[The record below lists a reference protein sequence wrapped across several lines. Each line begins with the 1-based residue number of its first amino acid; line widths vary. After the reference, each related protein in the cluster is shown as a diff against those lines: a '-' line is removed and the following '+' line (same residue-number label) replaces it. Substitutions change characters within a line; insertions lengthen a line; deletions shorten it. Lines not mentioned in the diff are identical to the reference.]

1 MIPSYSRRT
10 TVVRLL
16 TVLMMMMP
24 FLAGMALAQ
33 DGKVYKIVNPD
44 GSVSYSDKPPSGKG
58 SSARELELG
67 PGSSGI
73 RPITPEEVE
82 EANARSK
89 ARLEE
94 MERERQQAAQ
104 RAREEERAAEKP
116 PEEVY
121 VPVAGDPRMYPR
133 PRPRPRLPADGRVKP
148 GKDPK
153 GSRNPPEPPAADMR
167 K

>member
-1 MIPSYSRRT
+1 MIPSSFLRMP
-10 TVVRLL
+10 VARLL
-16 TVLMMMMP
+16 TILLMMP
-24 FLAGMALAQ
+24 FLAGTVLAQ

-89 ARLEE
+89 A
-94 MERERQQAAQ
+94 
-104 RAREEERAAEKP
+104 
-116 PEEVY
+116 
-121 VPVAGDPRMYPR
+121 
-133 PRPRPRLPADGRVKP
+133 
-148 GKDPK
+148 
-153 GSRNPPEPPAADMR
+153 PPASPPPAR
-167 K
+167 

>member
-1 MIPSYSRRT
+1 MA
-10 TVVRLL
+10 RLL
-16 TVLMMMMP
+16 TVLLMMP
-24 FLAGMALAQ
+24 CLAGSALAQ
-33 DGKVYKIVNPD
+33 DGKIYKIVNPD
-44 GSVSYSDKPPSGKG
+44 GSVSYSDRPPTAKG
-58 SSARELELG
+58 AAAKEMELG

-82 EANARSK
+82 EANARAK

-104 RAREEERAAEKP
+104 RAKEEERAAEKP

-121 VPVAGDPRMYPR
+121 VPAAGEPWMYPR
-133 PRPRPRLPADGRVKP
+133 PRPRPRPHPGDGRIDRKGTP
-148 GKDPK
+148 GKDAK
-153 GSRNPPEPPAADMR
+153 GNRAPLEPPAADMR

>member
-1 MIPSYSRRT
+1 M
-10 TVVRLL
+10 VRLL
-16 TVLMMMMP
+16 TVLMMIP
-24 FLAGMALAQ
+24 FLAGTALAQ
-33 DGKVYKIVNPD
+33 DGKIYKIVNPD
-44 GSVSYSDKPPSGKG
+44 GSVGYSDRPPSSKG
-58 SSARELELG
+58 ASAREMELG

-73 RPITPEEVE
+73 RPVTPEEVE

-104 RAREEERAAEKP
+104 RAREEEKAAEQP

-121 VPVAGDPRMYPR
+121 APVAGDPWIYPR
-133 PRPRPRLPADGRVKP
+133 PRPRPRPHPGDGRIDRKGTP
-148 GKDPK
+148 GKDAK
-153 GSRNPPEPPAADMR
+153 RNRAPLEPPAADMR